1 MSKILIGGYG
11 IFNYLN
17 QEKRRNVILSQ
28 KLINVID
35 NQEIS
40 PGEIIHNL
48 KFTEFITTDSKG
60 IIGIVSPG
68 TFYFMGIG
76 KTNSKC
82 LIKTDEENLL
92 IFSKGEYDVNVNK
105 KDIKKIIIKSENNL
119 KLTLCYKNFS
129 ISIISKLITEYFE
142 NDKIIEIFNDSK
154 NLDENWNDILSI
166 SLKNSVKQ
174 NNFSNPKI
182 EIIPKEEEKDQKS
195 HDISEITNKY
205 NFFIIYENFKKNKNE
220 IIDDPF
226 LVSIISQDY
235 VLFNLEKEDFLN
247 WIMSYV
253 ELFTIYTGKFFK
265 YYQNIE
271 KTKRHDFIRFLVSQK
286 IASLYLK
293 VDSEKEIDVVDTLND
308 IIKSNDNR
316 FQLIK
321 ESIEIFGLV
330 TNENS
335 YYKYESNYYYNFN
348 DYSLYN

>member
-265 YYQNIE
+265 YYQKISPDE
-271 KTKRHDFIRFLVSQK
+271 RDSFINFLVAHK

-293 VDSEKEIDVVDTLND
+293 LNNEEEEKFINLLNNIIDSNENISSLITRS
-308 IIKSNDNR
+308 IKCYG
-316 FQLIK
+316 LIK
-321 ESIEIFGLV
+321 ESG
-330 TNENS
+330 S
-335 YYKYESNYYYNFN
+335 YDYYGY
-348 DYSLYN
+348 Y